1 MALKST
7 QTNKYET
14 ACFIQEAARIN
25 EDYKGYKLK
34 KSVCGQPFVEF
45 RTTLWSFGHDNRM
58 GRRYD
63 PVNCRRVIET
73 DERIQRLKM
82 QHKWRG
88 ELNHPNPE
96 IRGQQFSD
104 IRMTIPEQRKS
115 SHIIFDD
122 EFVGDLYKANI
133 RTLAGT
139 QDGISATCEIVDNN
153 AIPSFSVRLL
163 GNMVPNASH
172 NQPNMRVNK
181 VITFDMVDYPS
192 HQEADADIPVTPTM
206 ESANIVYLKDF
217 AKYCAENDENTQVVM
232 ESFELSMDELMG
244 IQEGTLKFEQKDG
257 SKIWLP
263 LKGDIRKEALNFLR
277 GGF

>member
-1 MALKST
+1 MLKST

-14 ACFIQEAARIN
+14 ACFIQEAAH
-25 EDYKGYKLK
+25 DYGDKNKGYTLK
-34 KSVCGQPFVEF
+34 KSVSGHPFVEF
-45 RTTLWSFGHDNRM
+45 YTTLWSFGHDNRM

-63 PVNCRRVIET
+63 ETNCRRVIET
-73 DERIQRLKM
+73 DERIQRLKA

-122 EFVGDLYKANI
+122 QFVSNLYKAKI

-139 QDGISATCEIVDNN
+139 EDGRSATCEIVDNN

-163 GNMVPNASH
+163 GNMIPNAPKC
-172 NQPNMRVNK
+172 QPNMRVNK
-181 VITFDMVDYPS
+181 VITFDMVDFPS
-192 HQEADADIPVTPTM
+192 HQEADADIPITTM
-206 ESANIVYLKDF
+206 ESANVMYLKDL
-217 AKYCAENDENTQVVM
+217 AKYCAEQDENTQVVM
-232 ESFELSMDELMG
+232 ESFQLSMDELMG
-244 IQEGTLKFEQKDG
+244 IKDGTLKFEQKDG

-263 LKGDIRKEALNFLR
+263 LKGDIRKEAINFLR